1 MLYVAFSKIESSN
14 RGNQI
19 QCKRTY
25 EALCKANSETYGI
38 FLGNDRRGFS
48 KIRQDGNTF
57 YVDMDTKSLA
67 WIEKYFH
74 IAILKKILYPYLFIR
89 QSIKIIKK
97 IQSIDLAYVRIFGLS
112 DAEHLIKKLGK
123 LKINRVVLELHDL
136 DYAISIYHHLF
147 EIVIRKFQ
155 HKKLFE
161 RLSKSYPTISLAT
174 VSKVLADSIKKDF
187 NFHPPISVVV
197 NVHDFR
203 SVNQKVINYNKEKF
217 EIIYA
222 GLNFFKIKGIDCL
235 IKSLY
240 FLDSRFSIKL
250 IGGSEKHRKS
260 FNFKFK
266 DLVDS
271 HRLQIIPPMEHE
283 KIEELLY
290 NSDFGVIPLPSGNFS
305 SYTSPLKM
313 FEYMAMAKPVV
324 APGTGPIKDVITDQV
339 TGVLFDA
346 GNKEMFVRTLKAL
359 VTDAHGRA
367 VIGGNARKEI
377 MEKYL
382 WKHNAVKVLEIY
394 GNIINA

>member
-1 MLYVAFSKIESSN
+1 MKMLYVAFSKIESSN

-112 DAEHLIKKLGK
+112 DAEHLIKKL
-123 LKINRVVLELHDL
+123 
-136 DYAISIYHHLF
+136 
-147 EIVIRKFQ
+147 
-155 HKKLFE
+155 
-161 RLSKSYPTISLAT
+161 
-174 VSKVLADSIKKDF
+174 F

-240 FLDSRFSIKL
+240 FLKQS
-250 IGGSEKHRKS
+250 
-260 FNFKFK
+260 
-266 DLVDS
+266 
-271 HRLQIIPPMEHE
+271 
-283 KIEELLY
+283 
-290 NSDFGVIPLPSGNFS
+290 
-305 SYTSPLKM
+305 
-313 FEYMAMAKPVV
+313 
-324 APGTGPIKDVITDQV
+324 
-339 TGVLFDA
+339 
-346 GNKEMFVRTLKAL
+346 
-359 VTDAHGRA
+359 
-367 VIGGNARKEI
+367 
-377 MEKYL
+377 
-382 WKHNAVKVLEIY
+382 
-394 GNIINA
+394 

>member
-313 FEYMAMAKPVV
+313 FEYMAIGLPIVASNVPAVQEVLNNGVTAIFFEPDNAEDLAKKIQYYINNPEL
-324 APGTGPIKDVITDQV
+324 A
-339 TGVLFDA
+339 
-346 GNKEMFVRTLKAL
+346 KEFAS
-359 VTDAHGRA
+359 
-367 VIGGNARKEI
+367 NARELSKKFTYERRA
-377 MEKYL
+377 E
-382 WKHNAVKVLEIY
+382 VVLNCY
-394 GNIINA
+394 NLS

>member
-1 MLYVAFSKIESSN
+1 MKMLYVAFSKIESSN

-313 FEYMAMAKPVV
+313 FEYMAIGLPIVASNVPAVQEVLNNGVTAIFFEPDNAEDLAKKIQYYINNPEL
-324 APGTGPIKDVITDQV
+324 A
-339 TGVLFDA
+339 
-346 GNKEMFVRTLKAL
+346 KEFAS
-359 VTDAHGRA
+359 
-367 VIGGNARKEI
+367 NARELSKKFTYERRA
-377 MEKYL
+377 E
-382 WKHNAVKVLEIY
+382 VVLNCY
-394 GNIINA
+394 NLS

>member
-1 MLYVAFSKIESSN
+1 MLYIAFSKIESST

-25 EALCKANSETYGI
+25 EALCKANPETYGI
-38 FLGNDRRGFS
+38 FLGIDCRGFS

-74 IAILKKILYPYLFIR
+74 IVILKKILYPYLFIR

-112 DAEHLIKKLGK
+112 DAEYLMNKLGK
-123 LKINRVVLELHDL
+123 FKINRVVFELHDL
-136 DYAISIYHHLF
+136 DYAISIYHHFF

-161 RLSKSYPTISLAT
+161 RLSKSYPTVSLAT
-174 VSKVLADSIKKDF
+174 VSKILADSIKKDF
-187 NFHPPISVVV
+187 NFLPPISVVA
-197 NVHDFR
+197 NGHDFS
-203 SVNQKVINYNKEKF
+203 SVNPKVINYNKEKF

-250 IGGSEKHRKS
+250 IGGSEKHRKT
-260 FNFKFK
+260 FKFQFK
-266 DLVDS
+266 ELIDS
-271 HRLQIIPPMEHE
+271 GRLQIVPPMEHE

-290 NSDFGVIPLPSGNFS
+290 NSDFGVIPLPKGNFS

-313 FEYMAMAKPVV
+313 FEYMAIGLPIVASNVPAIQEVLSSGVNAIFFEPDNPEDLAKKIQYLLNNPELTKKV
-324 APGTGPIKDVITDQV
+324 ASNAYEVSKKFTY
-339 TGVLFDA
+339 
-346 GNKEMFVRTLKAL
+346 
-359 VTDAHGRA
+359 GRRA
-367 VIGGNARKEI
+367 EAILNC
-377 MEKYL
+377 YNL
-382 WKHNAVKVLEIY
+382 S
-394 GNIINA
+394 